1 MNTDYRNIK
10 ILVIDDEPKMLDLI
24 YTILK
29 QYGFDVYTASDGE
42 RGIEL
47 FKKENPSII
56 LTDIHMPEITGIEI
70 LKIIKK
76 ISPITQVIVFSGV
89 GTTSDVIEALRL
101 GASDYL
107 VKPFNI
113 DLLIHTVSRC
123 VERHELIM
131 ERIGRKDTLEREV
144 RERTAALTHT
154 FYETIKALG
163 PLTEK
168 RDPYTAGHQQRVAL
182 LAMGIG
188 RKLGLTQKEIE
199 IIHVAGLL
207 HDIGKVAVP
216 TELLVKPSRLMIP
229 EIQLMKLHPEIGY
242 DIIKDIP
249 FVESLGKDVS
259 AIVLQHHERLDGTGY
274 PRGLTDDELELES
287 KILSVSDV
295 VEAMSFHRPYRAA
308 FDMATTKA
316 ELIDKSGI
324 HYCPECVDACLQLIA
339 ENHDDAQRLFDSL
352 AMNHRLII
360 SGRK

>member
-10 ILVIDDEPKMLDLI
+10 VLIIDDDQRILDFLC
-24 YTILK
+24 TILK
-29 QYGFDVYTASDGE
+29 RYEFDLYTASDGE
-42 RGIEL
+42 TGIEL

-56 LTDIHMPEITGIEI
+56 LTDINMPEITGIEI

-89 GTTSDVIEALRL
+89 GTTTDVIEALRL

-113 DLLIHTVSRC
+113 DLLIHTLSRC
-123 VERHELIM
+123 AERHELIM
-131 ERIGRKDTLEREV
+131 ERIERKDTLEREV
-144 RERTAALTHT
+144 RERTAALTLT

-163 PLTEK
+163 LLTEK

-182 LAMGIG
+182 LATGIG

-199 IIHVAGLL
+199 IINVAGLL

-216 TELLVKPSRLMIP
+216 TELLVKPSKLMTP

-259 AIVLQHHERLDGTGY
+259 RIVLQHHERLDGTGY
-274 PRGLTDDELELES
+274 PKGLTDDELELES

-295 VEAMSFHRPYRAA
+295 VEAMSSHRPYRAA

-316 ELIDKSGI
+316 ELIDKKGI
-324 HYCPECVDACLQLIA
+324 AYCLECVDACLELIA
-339 ENHDDAQRLFDSL
+339 ENNDNAQRLFASL
-352 AMNHRLII
+352 ALSNRPPV
-360 SGRK
+360 